1 MAYKPIKLP
10 SASAPAISQARIED
24 FLGVDFTNQPSN
36 VDEVRSPDAT
46 NMIRDVPGKV
56 RKRMGWHTVGKVTGR
71 VNGWHELYE
80 KPPLVHAGTILYKLP
95 LGMSGIEDEGGAPV
109 QLYDGMADDRSS
121 SWELAGKLYIV
132 DGKALLV
139 YDGETVQTA
148 QSLARVPI
156 LSIAKPPAGGGQPY
170 EDLNLLQPKF
180 EEDFLGDG
188 TAKVYQL
195 SFGELDDTPVEVQ
208 ILQSDGTWKPMEEDS
223 GFSVNRETGQVTF
236 TTAPGKS
243 PVSGQDNVKI
253 TASRTVE
260 GYADRINKCRTGI
273 LFGVNGAADRLFLT
287 RNPDAAFI
295 HYDWYSGQNDPAY
308 WGDTAYATLGQSD
321 SPIVGYSIVNARL
334 AAHKSATANERN
346 VIVRE
351 GNLQDSKPSFPIV
364 NMLQGEGA
372 VGPYSFAYLTTEPLF
387 LTRLGLYA
395 LTTADVTGEKY
406 AQNRSF
412 YLNGRLLEEPGLED
426 AFALVYKDMYWLAIN
441 EQVYI
446 LDGLQPV
453 STDRS
458 APYSTRQ
465 YAGFY
470 LTNVPARVL
479 WQEDGVLYFGSKD
492 GSLRAFYTDP
502 ETLTS
507 YSDDGAP
514 IYACWRTP
522 DLQGKNFYRNKTFS
536 RFSVELAA
544 AVATSVR
551 ALARVEGIW
560 EERFFDDTSARYFDW
575 SRLDWSKWTW
585 SSDDT
590 PRTISEKIRLKK
602 VDKAGFK
609 VENDALNEPFGIENL
624 SMEFVETGYYR

>member
-80 KPPLVHAGTILYKLP
+80 KPPLVHAGTVLYKLP
-95 LGMSGIEDEGGAPV
+95 LGMSGIEEEGGAPV

-208 ILQSDGTWKPMEEDS
+208 ILQSDGTWKPVEEDS

-243 PVSGQDNVKI
+243 PVSGQDNAKI

-295 HYDWYSGQNDPAY
+295 HYDWYSGQNDPTY

-372 VGPYSFAYLTTEPLF
+372 MAPYSFAYLTTEPLF
-387 LTRLGLYA
+387 LTKLGLYA

-426 AFALVYKDMYWLAIN
+426 AFALVYKDMYWLAVN
-441 EQVYI
+441 GKVYI
-446 LDGLQPV
+446 LDGLQAV
-453 STDRS
+453 TTDRS

-479 WQEDGVLYFGSKD
+479 WQENGILYFGSSD

-502 ETLTS
+502 EALTS

-514 IYACWRTP
+514 IYACWQTP
-522 DLQGKNFYRNKTFS
+522 YLLGKNFYRSKTFS
-536 RFSVELAA
+536 RFSVGLATS
-544 AVATSVR
+544 VATSIR
-551 ALARVEGIW
+551 ALAQVEGIW
-560 EERFFDDTSARYFDW
+560 EELFHDTDSARYFSWANFSWANFSW
-575 SRLDWSKWTW
+575 SNDT
-585 SSDDT
+585 T
-590 PRTISEKIRLKK
+590 PRTIGEKIRIKK
-602 VDKAGFK
+602 VDKATFR
-609 VENDALNEPFGIENL
+609 VENGELDQPFGLESL
-624 SMEFVETGYYR
+624 SVEYVETGYYR